1 MPKSLGKSLKDPKG
15 PLKSTWIS
23 WGQDAFQ
30 RKSTILLFVDFA
42 YLSIWKPMPQKEK
55 ERVRELSIF
64 CYAGIDTADMFQNNF
79 SVKELYRKKLS
90 LGPTLNFYE
99 FFSWTAYA
107 NSKIIFSKKEHST

>member
-1 MPKSLGKSLKDPKG
+1 MPKSLGKSLKVPKG

-64 CYAGIDTADMFQNNF
+64 CYAGIDTADMFKNNF
-79 SVKELYRKKLS
+79 SVKELYRK
-90 LGPTLNFYE
+90 N
-99 FFSWTAYA
+99 
-107 NSKIIFSKKEHST
+107 